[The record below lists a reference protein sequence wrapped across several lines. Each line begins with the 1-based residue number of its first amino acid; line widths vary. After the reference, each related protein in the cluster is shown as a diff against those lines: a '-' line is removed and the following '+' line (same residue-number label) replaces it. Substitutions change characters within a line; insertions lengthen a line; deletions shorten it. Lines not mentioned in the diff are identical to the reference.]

1 MIQKLIPTAKLAT
14 IQEILP
20 IVERNS
26 RALASEHERSKIFWE
41 ALVKLID
48 MYKTLEEDNKKLSSD
63 LARMVES
70 SRTKDVDLHQLQGRI
85 SVLDT
90 TITRLKMSVEQLENV
105 SYNGVL
111 IIEVPNYSHKKAA
124 AMTGTPSFYSD
135 DFYTD
140 RHGYRMCARIYLNGD
155 GVGKGSHLS
164 IFFAI
169 KKGPY
174 DNYLSWPFQRR
185 VSFTLLNQAG
195 KDHLS
200 DAFRPDPTSSSFQKP
215 VKEMNI
221 ASGCPMFVAHKV
233 IENPVEG
240 FLRNNTICL
249 RVKVDP
255 STSR

>member
-1 MIQKLIPTAKLAT
+1 MC
-14 IQEILP
+14 IL
-20 IVERNS
+20 ERNS

-41 ALVKLID
+41 ALVKLLE
-48 MYKTLEEDNKKLSSD
+48 MYKKLEEDKQRLTSEVSQVGELIRAK
-63 LARMVES
+63 EIIF
-70 SRTKDVDLHQLQGRI
+70 HQLQGRI
-85 SVLDT
+85 SVQDT
-90 TITRLKMSVEQLENV
+90 TIARLEMNVQELQKV
-105 SYNGVL
+105 SYDGILFVE
-111 IIEVPNYSHKKAA
+111 IPNYSQKKAA

-140 RHGYRMCARIYLNGD
+140 RHGYRMCARVYLNGD

-164 IFFAI
+164 IFFAL

-185 VSFTLLNQAG
+185 VTFTLLNQAG

-233 IENPVEG
+233 IENVGEG

-255 STSR
+255 PNPR